1 MPPGCFD
8 GGSIWGTATRPPSRG
23 RKALRC
29 HLMNGGYA
37 SRRSLGDSC
46 PDRPLNSCPD
56 RPLRGVA
63 SRRWNAVSQAVVDSL
78 EVVGLGPGD
87 GCPLLQLAYVEL
99 LLRVCTP
106 VRQEPDALLSET
118 AAALLWSLPVVGP
131 PL

>member
-37 SRRSLGDSC
+37 SRRSPGDSC
-46 PDRPLNSCPD
+46 PDRPP
-56 RPLRGVA
+56 RAVA

-87 GCPLLQLAYVEL
+87 GCPLLQQAYVEL